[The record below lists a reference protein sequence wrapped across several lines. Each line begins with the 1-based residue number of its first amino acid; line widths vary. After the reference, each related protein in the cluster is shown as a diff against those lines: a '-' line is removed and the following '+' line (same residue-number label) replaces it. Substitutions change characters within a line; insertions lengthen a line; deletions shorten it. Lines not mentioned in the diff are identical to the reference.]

1 MATSQISSNKLRFC
15 FVNFIVSLLFSM
27 VIGSLATAQ
36 ETRPLPII
44 EKEIATDPNIEH
56 QVQLQQELTK
66 LLAENARINKEKI
79 EYLEAQSQKV
89 FWTQCLIG
97 FLVLMMLVS
106 LFSFWRLHVQHK
118 FQDGIEALT
127 TSIKNFQDSLF
138 SLSFIDTSQLS
149 TIGSVSSFHTTDID
163 AANTQQ
169 GSHSGFRKTLNPNT
183 GSHATN
189 GPNSDEFSDIR
200 GFFDAW
206 LNVYKP
212 GDPRYEEALA
222 AATKPN
228 SPKPWLQALDSSR
241 QNKDQS
247 GFESISKELKK
258 FFNIKLLPWQ
268 NSDNATKKQLSEYP
282 HVVNKIIE
290 FWPKDEIV
298 IYLERLLN
306 NSRMSPREGFDL
318 IIFQQLE
325 SLLELAQREDRPR
338 QIQQLREM
346 GIADFLFSTPSA
358 ATKSAAI
365 LSSANLAP
373 DSVSRPNRVTPPV
386 TIQTSINTE
395 QAAVSTVLSEPAVH
409 TRLSALSTTAPTNL
423 AASSI
428 TTSAATKET
437 VLTNN
442 GASIGVNTSANT
454 VADPVNVAGAHEVRL
469 QLAQAYLD
477 MADTE
482 GACLLLEE
490 VIRDAAPAQQAH
502 AKRLLADIEK
512 KRANLDGGNKKS
524 YFH

>member
-1 MATSQISSNKLRFC
+1 M
-15 FVNFIVSLLFSM
+15 
-27 VIGSLATAQ
+27 
-36 ETRPLPII
+36 
-44 EKEIATDPNIEH
+44 
-56 QVQLQQELTK
+56 
-66 LLAENARINKEKI
+66 
-79 EYLEAQSQKV
+79 
-89 FWTQCLIG
+89 
-97 FLVLMMLVS
+97 
-106 LFSFWRLHVQHK
+106 
-118 FQDGIEALT
+118 
-127 TSIKNFQDSLF
+127 
-138 SLSFIDTSQLS
+138 
-149 TIGSVSSFHTTDID
+149 
-163 AANTQQ
+163 
-169 GSHSGFRKTLNPNT
+169 
-183 GSHATN
+183 
-189 GPNSDEFSDIR
+189 
-200 GFFDAW
+200 
-206 LNVYKP
+206 
-212 GDPRYEEALA
+212 
-222 AATKPN
+222 
-228 SPKPWLQALDSSR
+228 
-241 QNKDQS
+241 
-247 GFESISKELKK
+247 KK

-268 NSDNATKKQLSEYP
+268 SSDNATKKQLSEYP

-318 IIFQQLE
+318 NIFQQLE

-346 GIADFLFSTPSA
+346 GIADFLFVTPSA

-386 TIQTSINTE
+386 TTQTSVNTE
-395 QAAVSTVLSEPAVH
+395 QAAVSTVPSEPAAH
-409 TRLSALSTTAPTNL
+409 TRLSALSTTAPTSL

-442 GASIGVNTSANT
+442 GASIGVNTSVNT
-454 VADPVNVAGAHEVRL
+454 TTDPVNVAGAHEVRL

-512 KRANLDGGNKKS
+512 KRANLDGGNNKS